1 LPGAFSIRPCRPD
14 ECARVLEVWRR
25 SETLPSVSDD
35 IESVHRV
42 VTEGPG
48 TLLVAE
54 ADGAIIGT
62 IIAGWDGWRG
72 SIYRLAVV
80 PEQQRRG
87 VARALVEAAVRWQKA
102 QGAPRAGAYTHLG
115 EAHAIAFWRSLGTM
129 GWDEATDHRR
139 FVIDL
144 RDA

>member
-1 LPGAFSIRPCRPD
+1 MPGSVTIRPCRAD
-14 ECARVLEVWRR
+14 ECAQVLEVWRR

-35 IESVHRV
+35 MESVQRV

-54 ADGAIIGT
+54 ADGAMIGT

-87 VARALVEAAVRWQKA
+87 VARALVEAAVRWHRT
-102 QGAPRAGAYTHLG
+102 QGARRTGAYTHLG
-115 EAHAIAFWRSLGTM
+115 EAHAMAFWRSLSAIGF
-129 GWDEATDHRR
+129 EEVPDHRR

-144 RDA
+144 PDV